1 MKSSTLLFPPFKF
14 LKMAYLS
21 KFVSS

>member
-1 MKSSTLLFPPFKF
+1 MKSSTLLFIPFKF